1 MSKIIL
7 KKAFDGSCTDVNDLD
22 IEVTTP
28 SQIIGA
34 AVENGIL
41 DRIPGEEYKV
51 IGKNKVAVPELYY
64 KVLLAHTDSDEW
76 QAIAFIIP
84 NKGSDDS
91 FMDYTVSIDDVES
104 LTGLDFFAP
113 LEDGLEDKVES
124 EYSLKFWKIR

>member
-51 IGKNKVAVPELYY
+51 IGKNNQPIMDDEPLAKLGFKDGDTLTVVSKPQGAV
-64 KVLLAHTDSDEW
+64 
-76 QAIAFIIP
+76 
-84 NKGSDDS
+84 G
-91 FMDYTVSIDDVES
+91 
-104 LTGLDFFAP
+104 
-113 LEDGLEDKVES
+113 
-124 EYSLKFWKIR
+124 

>member
-1 MSKIIL
+1 MAKIIL

-51 IGKNKVAVPELYY
+51 IGKNNQPIMDDKPLAKLGFKDGDTLTVVSKPQGAV
-64 KVLLAHTDSDEW
+64 
-76 QAIAFIIP
+76 
-84 NKGSDDS
+84 G
-91 FMDYTVSIDDVES
+91 
-104 LTGLDFFAP
+104 
-113 LEDGLEDKVES
+113 
-124 EYSLKFWKIR
+124 

>member
-51 IGKNKVAVPELYY
+51 IGKNNQPIMDDKPLAKLGFKDGDTLTVVSKPQGAV
-64 KVLLAHTDSDEW
+64 
-76 QAIAFIIP
+76 
-84 NKGSDDS
+84 G
-91 FMDYTVSIDDVES
+91 
-104 LTGLDFFAP
+104 
-113 LEDGLEDKVES
+113 
-124 EYSLKFWKIR
+124 